1 MLTGH
6 SISFGCVGVVPVL
19 IGPLQILVAVL
30 PPLLG
35 ALGAMLLAL
44 FKPAAVKTA
53 LRVMWRNKLLT
64 AGIVVVVV
72 GAVYLVSWTADWL
85 APRASAAV
93 GGGDWPAFRGGPER
107 RGADPGSA
115 DPVSGGTVWAFTNDK
130 TFYCSPAAAGGRI
143 FATSA
148 DKAVFHDRGAIY
160 CLDADS
166 GAVVWKYAPDDFRA
180 TFSSPAVAGGYVVSG
195 EGLHF
200 VRDGR
205 ITCLDAATGKQLWQ
219 FRTASHVESSPSLY
233 DGKAYI
239 GAGDDGLYCIALQ
252 PGADGKPRVLWHL
265 DGKKYPDCEAPPL
278 AHDGKVFFGLGES
291 GCGICCVDAQTGREI
306 WRVTTPYP
314 VFAGPTLA
322 GGKLFAGMGNGNY
335 IDSAQQVAQKRIE
348 EMRRKGA
355 SAAEMTEARK
365 RLAPAG
371 EVWTIDPAN
380 GNVLSKVSV
389 KETVLGAPAAAPD
402 GRLYFGSRDGIFYC
416 LEPDGKTL
424 RQWNARDPIISAPAV
439 GSDHVYF
446 VTEKGRLYGL
456 DRRTFR
462 PVCEADID
470 EGGPCISSP
479 IVANGHLYV
488 GSSSKG
494 LLCLGRAGTASR
506 PIWAGRLGGPG
517 RCGWADGS
525 TLPSQAA
532 MLWQYPQKPA
542 ATSPALALLPEVPP
556 AFLEGSLYVGVRKEG
571 RAGLARLVLGRGP
584 RDVPSEKWFYP
595 SPNVPRG
602 SPVVGGEVAYFADGQ
617 PGDKGR
623 SLHAVD
629 IATGQAKWKKPLAD
643 DAPASLLLTQDRLFF
658 CDEPDRITMI
668 DVSGKAAGATWSSA
682 VPGIVG
688 APATAAGLVLVASA
702 RSGLVA
708 LDVATGN
715 PKWIRSVPQP
725 ITAAPVATEDFV
737 VVGAGAKVC
746 VLSVVDGAVLWSAR
760 CGSSA
765 GTFVC
770 DDDRMAC
777 TTDTGE
783 VVVWD
788 WMGKETLRR
797 KGAVPGMPPMLC
809 GPEVFYTTAGTIERV
824 EVASARQSRLAEAAC
839 LKDAAAPPILAN
851 SRLYLV
857 TKSSGLV
864 CLGSRE

>member
-1 MLTGH
+1 MLTGDP
-6 SISFGCVGVVPVL
+6 ISFDCVAVVPVL

-35 ALGAMLLAL
+35 ALGAMLLAI
-44 FKPAAVKTA
+44 FKPAAIRVA

-64 AGIVVVVV
+64 AGVVVVIV
-72 GAVYLVSWTADWL
+72 GAVCLVSWTSTWL

-115 DPVSGGTVWAFTNDK
+115 DPVSGGTVWTFTKDK
-130 TFYCSPAAAGGRI
+130 TFFCSPAAAGGRI

-166 GAVVWKYAPDDFRA
+166 GAVVWKYSPDDFRA

-205 ITCLDAATGKQLWQ
+205 ITCLEAATGKPLWQ
-219 FRTASHVESSPSLY
+219 FRTASHVESSPSIY
-233 DGKAYI
+233 DGKAYV

-278 AHDGKVFFGLGES
+278 AHDGKVFFCLGEE

-335 IDSAQQVAQKRIE
+335 VDNAQQVAQKRIE

-355 SAAEMTEARK
+355 SAAEMAKARQ

-371 EVWTIDPAN
+371 EVWTLDPAT
-380 GNVLSKVSV
+380 GRVLSKVSV
-389 KETVLGAPAAAPD
+389 KETVLGAPAAAD
-402 GRLYFGSRDGIFYC
+402 GRLYFGSRDGLFYC

-424 RQWNARDPIISAPAV
+424 RKWNARDPIISGPAV

-462 PVCEADID
+462 PVWEADVG
-470 EGGPCISSP
+470 EGGSCISSP
-479 IVANGHLYV
+479 IVANGHVYV
-488 GSSSKG
+488 GSAGKG
-494 LLCLGRAGTASR
+494 LLCVGRAVAASR

-517 RCGWADGS
+517 RSGWADS
-525 TLPSQAA
+525 SAPPSQAA
-532 MLWQYPQKPA
+532 MLWQYPRSPA
-542 ATSPALALLPEVPP
+542 AANPAAVLVPDVPP
-556 AFLEGSLYVGVRKEG
+556 AFLEGSLYVGIRREG
-571 RAGLARLVLGRGP
+571 QAGLARLALGRGP
-584 RDVPSEKWFYP
+584 RDGPSEQWFYP
-595 SPNVPRG
+595 ARSAPHG
-602 SPVVGGEVAYFADGQ
+602 SPVVGGEVAYFVDGR

-643 DAPASLLLTQDRLFF
+643 DAPGGLLLTQDRLFV
-658 CDEPDRITMI
+658 CDAPNRITMI
-668 DVSGKAAGATWSSA
+668 DVSCGAAGPTWSSA

-688 APATAAGLVLVASA
+688 APATAAGLVLVGSA
-702 RSGLVA
+702 KSGVVA

-715 PKWIRSVPQP
+715 AKWLSSVPEP

-737 VVGAGAKVC
+737 VVGAGGKVC
-746 VLSVVDGAVLWSAR
+746 VLSVVDGKVLWSAH

-765 GTFVC
+765 GAFVC
-770 DDDRMAC
+770 DEDRMAC

-788 WMGKETLRR
+788 WMGKEILRR
-797 KGAVPGMPPMLC
+797 KGGLPGMPPMLC
-809 GPEVFYTTAGTIERV
+809 GAEVLYATAGAIERV
-824 EVASARQSRLAEAAC
+824 ELASGRQSRLAEAAC
-839 LKDAAAPPILAN
+839 LNEAAAPAILAN

-864 CLGSRE
+864 CLGSKE